1 MHLRQVHIQDLPL
14 IQPILTSRS
23 MARKRTQ
30 KKVPPKI
37 NFIRKI
43 IEEQPVVSINDL
55 QIGDNGSKNRI
66 SGIVVENEQTRD
78 QSNQNINESVQNN
91 ENESEQN
98 VIETSQHE
106 VGMIGIENEVQIEH
120 LEIEIDKSEVERNIT
135 CQPQIGKVQ
144 CDVENVLKDHIGAEK
159 REFNSETVTANKDD
173 ANSSKILQSAEK
185 PMFLKVRRLSGD
197 KLSISE
203 NVANTILT
211 LSRETDV
218 PKINKLTSM
227 DIGN

>member
-43 IEEQPVVSINDL
+43 MEEQPVVSINDL
-55 QIGDNGSKNRI
+55 QIGDNGSKNRT

-78 QSNQNINESVQNN
+78 QSNQNSNESVQNN

-135 CQPQIGKVQ
+135 CQLQIEKVQ
-144 CDVENVLKDHIGAEK
+144 CDVENVHKDHIGAEK
-159 REFNSETVTANKDD
+159 KKCNSETVTSVIANKDD

-203 NVANTILT
+203 NVANTILK
-211 LSRETDV
+211 LSKETDV
-218 PKINKLTSM
+218 PKIN
-227 DIGN
+227 